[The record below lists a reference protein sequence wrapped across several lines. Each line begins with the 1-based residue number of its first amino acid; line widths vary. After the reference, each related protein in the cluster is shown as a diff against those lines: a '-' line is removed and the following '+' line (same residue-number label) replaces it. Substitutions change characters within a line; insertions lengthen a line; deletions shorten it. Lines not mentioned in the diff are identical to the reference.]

1 MSEAFELLPAF
12 RSTQHRFA
20 GKIVDVTRYDDHIV
34 VTLKDSKV
42 AVGRNS
48 YVPMSFVC
56 KPYTMVRADDDS
68 WITQPMPVPKN
79 PTDPFMFTA
88 NLLFRE
94 KLQAEVG
101 NEQGEPPYTQDVTRS
116 YECEDETFYG
126 RCALVE
132 GFYVVLYRNEDGRH
146 HFSTCPA
153 DVFEKANVLYSSTAE
168 SNEQLFADK
177 LVETMTVLD
186 NAHKA
191 LSDVTR
197 LLTEQG
203 YTLAAVKAS
212 RDVAYAN
219 AVQLARIYGYGEAAI
234 AEMSSVG
241 GGHLGELLKHLSG
254 AKDKI
259 NPVDRPETQDVVLK
273 AVNAFLSDE
282 ALGVEITNSDKDKIR
297 KTVLTNLHKELSRR

>member
-12 RSTQHRFA
+12 RSTQHRYA
-20 GKIVDVTRYDDHIV
+20 GKIVSVERGTDHIV
-34 VTLKDSKV
+34 VTLED
-42 AVGRNS
+42 AEIATGRNQ
-48 YVPMSFVC
+48 YAPLRFLC

-68 WITQPMPVPKN
+68 WVHQPLPVPEN

-88 NLLFRE
+88 HLVHS
-94 KLQAEVG
+94 KYVDPA
-101 NEQGEPPYTQDVTRS
+101 GEGTVFN
-116 YECEDETFYG
+116 CELDETFYG

-132 GFYVVLYRNEDGRH
+132 GFYVVLYRNDDDRH

>member
-12 RSTQHRFA
+12 RSTQHRYA
-20 GKIVDVTRYDDHIV
+20 GKIVSVERGADHIV
-34 VTLKDSKV
+34 VTLKD
-42 AVGRNS
+42 AAIAIGRNK
-48 YVPMSFVC
+48 YAPISFVC
-56 KPYTMVRADDDS
+56 KPYTMVRSDDDS
-68 WITQPMPVPKN
+68 WIHQPLSVPEN

-88 NLLFRE
+88 HLVRS
-94 KLQAEVG
+94 KYDG
-101 NEQGEPPYTQDVTRS
+101 QDDKGTVFD
-116 YECEDETFYG
+116 CELNETFYG

-132 GFYVVLYRNEDGRH
+132 GFYVVLYRNDDDRH

-191 LSDVTR
+191 LNDVTR

-219 AVQLARIYGYGEAAI
+219 AVQLAHNYGYGDAAI
-234 AEMSSVG
+234 AGMSSVG

-273 AVNAFLSDE
+273 AVNAFLTDE

-297 KTVLTNLHKELSRR
+297 KTVLTVLHKELSRR

>member
-12 RSTQHRFA
+12 RSTQHRYA
-20 GKIVDVTRYDDHIV
+20 GKIVSVERGADHIV
-34 VTLKDSKV
+34 VTLKD
-42 AVGRNS
+42 AAIAIGRNK
-48 YVPMSFVC
+48 YAPISFVC
-56 KPYTMVRADDDS
+56 KPYTMVRSDDDS
-68 WITQPMPVPKN
+68 WIHQPLSVPEN

-88 NLLFRE
+88 HLVRS
-94 KLQAEVG
+94 KYDG
-101 NEQGEPPYTQDVTRS
+101 QDDKGTVFD
-116 YECEDETFYG
+116 CELNETFYG

-132 GFYVVLYRNEDGRH
+132 GFYVVLYRNDDDRH

-219 AVQLARIYGYGEAAI
+219 AVQLAHNYGYGDAAI

>member
-1 MSEAFELLPAF
+1 MSEVFELLPAF
-12 RSTQHRFA
+12 RSTQHRYA
-20 GKIVDVTRYDDHIV
+20 GKIVSVERGTDHIV
-34 VTLKDSKV
+34 VTLED
-42 AVGRNS
+42 AEIAIGRNK
-48 YVPMSFVC
+48 YAPIRFVC
-56 KPYTMVRADDDS
+56 NPYTMVRADDDS
-68 WITQPMPVPKN
+68 WVNQPLPVPEN

-88 NLLFRE
+88 HLVRS
-94 KLQAEVG
+94 KYDG
-101 NEQGEPPYTQDVTRS
+101 QDDKGTVLD
-116 YECEDETFYG
+116 CELNETFYG

-132 GFYVVLYRNEDGRH
+132 GFYVVLYRNDDDRH

>member
-12 RSTQHRFA
+12 RSVQHRFG
-20 GKIVDVTRYDDHIV
+20 GKITKVERYKEHIV
-34 VTLKDSKV
+34 VTLEDDKV
-42 AVGRNS
+42 ASGRGS
-48 YVPMSFVC
+48 YVPMQFLC
-56 KPYTMVRADDDS
+56 KPYTLERGEGGA
-68 WITQPMPVPKN
+68 WIHNPLPVPEN
-79 PTDPFMFTA
+79 PADPFMFTA
-88 NLLFRE
+88 NLVLSSE
-94 KLQAEVG
+94 LETEVQSVEEIG
-101 NEQGEPPYTQDVTRS
+101 KVTYS
-116 YECEDETFYG
+116 CEDETFYG

-132 GFYVVLYRNEDGRH
+132 GFYVVLYRNDDDRH

-191 LSDVTR
+191 LNDVTR

-297 KTVLTNLHKELSRR
+297 KTVLTVLHKELSRR

>member
-12 RSTQHRFA
+12 RSTQHRYA
-20 GKIVDVTRYDDHIV
+20 GKIVSVERGADHIV
-34 VTLKDSKV
+34 VTLKD
-42 AVGRNS
+42 AAIAIGRNK
-48 YVPMSFVC
+48 YAPISFVC
-56 KPYTMVRADDDS
+56 KPYTMVRSDDDS
-68 WITQPMPVPKN
+68 WIHQPLSVPEN

-88 NLLFRE
+88 HLVRS
-94 KLQAEVG
+94 KYDG
-101 NEQGEPPYTQDVTRS
+101 QDDKGTVFD
-116 YECEDETFYG
+116 CELNETFYG

-132 GFYVVLYRNEDGRH
+132 GFYVVLYRNDDDRH

-191 LSDVTR
+191 LNDVTR

-219 AVQLARIYGYGEAAI
+219 AVQLARNYGYGDAAI